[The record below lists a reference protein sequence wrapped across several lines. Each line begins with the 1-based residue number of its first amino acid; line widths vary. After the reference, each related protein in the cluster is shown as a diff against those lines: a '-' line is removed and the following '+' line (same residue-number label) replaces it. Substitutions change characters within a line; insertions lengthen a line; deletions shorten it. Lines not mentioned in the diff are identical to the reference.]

1 MKKFLALISV
11 LLVCVPF
18 VLASDG
24 SEYYGES
31 FARLSYVQGDV
42 FILRAEGLG
51 DEEATVNLP
60 VVEGDMLGTRDGLS
74 EIHLGRNNY
83 LRIDRYTKVD
93 IVGLP
98 QRDSGLIG
106 LQLLSGSIY
115 LRVDFLRQ
123 EKDIEIHSPD
133 ASFYILDQGL
143 YRFDVRENQETEFQV
158 LRGEAEV
165 AGEEGSVLV
174 KDGERVIAASGYFL
188 SEAEYVYARSNDN
201 FDRWNQARDALLNRA
216 VARPYLPSELYEYEV
231 ELANYGTWTYERPY
245 GYVWVPSVTYSWQ
258 PYYYGRWVWY
268 PVIGWT
274 WVSNEPWGWCVSH
287 YGRWH
292 WRGGLGW
299 YWIPTSTW
307 GPAWVQW
314 YGQHDYVGWCPLSYY
329 GYPVVIQNNYFY
341 GRFYNR
347 DYPASSRALVVVH
360 KNQLQARHISDV
372 ALSRGQVST
381 LGKISLSAQQP
392 LLRPSVS
399 RVSLTNSDAAKA
411 LSRANVRQVGGGY
424 TAAKTKAASSQESTA
439 KIRSLT
445 RGSVSS
451 SFLRKEGSATGQPRR
466 ISPSGI
472 NSVSPYRSGTSSSV
486 RSKIYGRLDDGESYQ
501 KESSSSVRNYPSR
514 RSSAFQTESQSSS
527 SSKPGASYFGGSSKK
542 NENSFSSS
550 GSRSVTSRIR
560 TYGSRISSPAFES
573 YKSQPYQ
580 RIRSDSSRFSQQAR
594 IASPNEMYPSESRS
608 AASSSRF
615 HGTYESY
622 KHSTFSTPS
631 RSQERRDFSSSRSLT
646 SPRIQNTPMK
656 NRNSHQESRVSAAPK
671 VSRSS
676 SNEKVQKK
684 NN

>member
-1 MKKFLALISV
+1 MVFADHLMWKGGAMKKFLALISG
-11 LLVCVPF
+11 LLLCVPF
-18 VLASDG
+18 ILASEE

-31 FARLSYVQGDV
+31 YARLSYVQGDV
-42 FILRAEGLG
+42 FILRTEGLG

-60 VVEGDMLGTRDGLS
+60 VAEGDMLGTRDGLS

-98 QRDSGLIG
+98 QRASDLIN
-106 LQLLSGSIY
+106 LHLLSGSIY
-115 LRVDFLRQ
+115 LRVGFLRR
-123 EKDIEIHSPD
+123 EKNIEIHSPD

-158 LRGEAEV
+158 LEGEAEA
-165 AGEEGSVLV
+165 AGEEGSILV
-174 KDGERVIAASGYFL
+174 EDGERVITSGGYFL
-188 SEAEYVYARSNDN
+188 SDAEYVYARSNDN
-201 FDRWNQARDALLNRA
+201 FDTWNQARDALLNRA
-216 VARPYLPSELYEYEV
+216 VSRRYLPPDLYEYEV

-245 GYVWVPSVTYSWQ
+245 GYVWVPTVAYSWQ

-314 YGQHDYVGWCPLSYY
+314 YWQHDYVGWCPLSYY

-372 ALSRGQVST
+372 ALGRSQVST

-392 LLRPSVS
+392 ALRPSVS
-399 RVSLTNSDAAKA
+399 RVSLTNPDAARA

-424 TAAKTKAASSQESTA
+424 TSGSPP
-439 KIRSLT
+439 RS
-445 RGSVSS
+445 R
-451 SFLRKEGSATGQPRR
+451 
-466 ISPSGI
+466 
-472 NSVSPYRSGTSSSV
+472 TSSSV
-486 RSKIYGRLDDGESYQ
+486 RSNIYGRDDSESFQ
-501 KESSSSVRNYPSR
+501 KNSSSSVRNYPSR
-514 RSSAFQTESQSSS
+514 RSSAFQTERQPSSS
-527 SSKPGASYFGGSSKK
+527 SRPGASYFRGSSKI

-550 GSRSVTSRIR
+550 RSRSDTSRIR
-560 TYGSRISSPAFES
+560 TYGSRISSLAYES
-573 YKSQPYQ
+573 YRHQPDQ
-580 RIRSDSSRFSQQAR
+580 RIRSDSSQFSQQTR
-594 IASPNEMYPSESRS
+594 ITSPNEIYSSGSRS
-608 AASSSRF
+608 AVSSSRF
-615 HGTYESY
+615 RGTYESSI
-622 KHSTFSTPS
+622 HGIFSTPS
-631 RSQERRDFSSSRSLT
+631 RSPGGRDFSSSRSQT
-646 SPRIQNTPMK
+646 SQRIQGAPLKSRT
-656 NRNSHQESRVSAAPK
+656 SLSGSRVSAAPK
-671 VSRSS
+671 VSRPS

-684 NN
+684 KN